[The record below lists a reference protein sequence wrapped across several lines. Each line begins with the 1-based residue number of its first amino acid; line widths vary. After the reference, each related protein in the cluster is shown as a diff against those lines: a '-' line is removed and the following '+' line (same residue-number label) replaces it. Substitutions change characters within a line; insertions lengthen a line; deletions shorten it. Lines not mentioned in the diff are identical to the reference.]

1 LRQERK
7 RRRNKRIAELNAQGE
22 PVRAIARE
30 LELCPKTV
38 RRVLRKRN
46 SVTPKNP
53 GPSKLDV
60 YRAVVRYK
68 ALEQGWQ
75 TRQIFRYILQLGFKG
90 GETIVKQYVRQI
102 RPKPA
107 RRPAL
112 RFETD
117 PGVQGQ
123 VDLSP
128 YKVDL
133 GGVLTDVVCFSFVLA
148 FSRWRFFF
156 FVQHADRFTVMLG
169 HRLAFDELGGVPGK
183 ILYDR
188 MKQVVVAVVDDEPIL
203 QDDFARLVAH
213 YGFEVVVLES
223 GYKEGKGK
231 VEKPFQDVETFL
243 GHNTFHSLDDLNAKT
258 FAWRH
263 NELHV
268 TPHRTTDEKPVDRLL
283 RERPFLL
290 ELPSEPFHCEER
302 ARAHTHKH
310 FHVELLGRFYSVPPQ
325 YADRWVTRCVLNGR
339 LWVELAGEVISEHE
353 LRDDEDRKFITLPE
367 HEAAF
372 RAMGPRK
379 KGTRKA
385 FVAMGPA
392 AQRFAEGLDR
402 LHGGASTY
410 QMSQILKLVSRIGQR
425 RVLDAV
431 RYATGYEAFSHTAVS
446 RIARVRRLGA
456 TTGAV
461 EAAAHSPRQHGDG
474 RDESSAVSPESAA
487 TLTQELSD
495 STENTVQRSL
505 GDYMHLLRHKARD
518 TTKQEG
524 EDGQ

>member
-1 LRQERK
+1 
-7 RRRNKRIAELNAQGE
+7 
-22 PVRAIARE
+22 
-30 LELCPKTV
+30 V
-38 RRVLRKRN
+38 RRVLREHQ
-46 SVTPKNP
+46 SLAPKKQ
-53 GPSKLDV
+53 GPSKLDD

-68 ALEQGWQ
+68 TLEQDWQ
-75 TRQIFRYILQLGFKG
+75 TRQIFRYLRQLGFKG
-90 GETIVKQYVRQI
+90 GETIVKEYVRQL
-102 RPKPA
+102 RSKPA

-112 RFETD
+112 RFETN

-128 YKVDL
+128 YRLDL

-148 FSRWRFFF
+148 FSRWRFFY
-156 FVQHADRFTVMLG
+156 FVLHADHFTVMLG
-169 HRLAFDELGGVPGK
+169 HRLAFEELDGVPGQV
-183 ILYDR
+183 LYDQ

-213 YGFEVVVLES
+213 YDFKVVVLEP

-243 GHNTFHSLDDLNAKT
+243 RHNTFHSLDDLNAKAY
-258 FAWRH
+258 AWRR
-263 NELHV
+263 NELHL
-268 TPHRTTDEKPVDRLL
+268 TPHRTTDEKPADRLL
-283 RERPFLL
+283 RERPFLQ
-290 ELPSEPFHCEER
+290 ELPLEPFRCEER
-302 ARAHTHKH
+302 TRAHTGKH
-310 FHVELLGRFYSVPPQ
+310 FHVERLGRFYSVPPQ

-339 LWVELAGEVISEHE
+339 LWVELDGEVISEHE
-353 LRDDEDRKFITLPE
+353 LKDDEERKFITLPE

-372 RAMGPRK
+372 REMGPRK

-410 QMSQILKLVSRIGQR
+410 QMTQILKLKSRIGQR
-425 RVLDAV
+425 RVLDAL

-456 TTGAV
+456 TAGAV
-461 EAAAHSPRQHGDG
+461 EAAARSPRQHDDV
-474 RDESSAVSPESAA
+474 RDASSEV
-487 TLTQELSD
+487 
-495 STENTVQRSL
+495 STESTGAPPPQLSGSTDNTVQRSL
-505 GDYMHLLRHKARD
+505 DDYETLLRNKAANNKSED
-518 TTKQEG
+518 